1 MNTLSMYIPGEVR
14 TYCCRPDL
22 VTLAFR
28 PCPYYQRDWLLSPSH
43 IRLIMVDGLTDYHV
57 KQSRNSH
64 PQRWHQAYDQPSSS
78 TTSLETFFTAGIYFF
93 GSSALN
99 KFTFMQFG
107 SLEKPAGGRVP
118 ILSHCFLFGGATSNC
133 RFSSICYITI
143 CNFCLWHRKVLG
155 DEVQKY
161 ICTREDLLMKWRK
174 WYRKRIYAARQF
186 PTRPYWSY
194 CLPFRC
200 PETISDWLVIV

>member
-64 PQRWHQAYDQPSSS
+64 PQR
-78 TTSLETFFTAGIYFF
+78 
-93 GSSALN
+93 
-99 KFTFMQFG
+99 
-107 SLEKPAGGRVP
+107 
-118 ILSHCFLFGGATSNC
+118 
-133 RFSSICYITI
+133 
-143 CNFCLWHRKVLG
+143 
-155 DEVQKY
+155 
-161 ICTREDLLMKWRK
+161 
-174 WYRKRIYAARQF
+174 
-186 PTRPYWSY
+186 
-194 CLPFRC
+194 
-200 PETISDWLVIV
+200 